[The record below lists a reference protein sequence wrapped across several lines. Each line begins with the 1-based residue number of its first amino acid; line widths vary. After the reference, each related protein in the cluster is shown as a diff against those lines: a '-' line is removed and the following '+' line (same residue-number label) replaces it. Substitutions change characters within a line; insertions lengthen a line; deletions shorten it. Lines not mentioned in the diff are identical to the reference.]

1 MSDDVDYKDIDDDEE
16 EGGDDDDDDEQSANL
31 NGRDPLMSLA

>member
-1 MSDDVDYKDIDDDEE
+1 MSDDIDYKDIDDDEE